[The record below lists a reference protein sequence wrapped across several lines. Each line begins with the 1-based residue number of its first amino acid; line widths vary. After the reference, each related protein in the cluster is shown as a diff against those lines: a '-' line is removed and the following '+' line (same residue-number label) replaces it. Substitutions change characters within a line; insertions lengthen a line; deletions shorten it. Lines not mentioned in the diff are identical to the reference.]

1 MKNKKKI
8 VVILIAV
15 MLLACLG
22 SVLGITLSRWSSGEG
37 DTTVAPQVGVV
48 DWNTY
53 EKYVK
58 TVDDGVGLRIVGF
71 TGTTAIEDVILP
83 KNIGGKNVVSVSNSL
98 YADTTDKSIPKTL
111 KIPTTITSIDA
122 GAFSGLTNLAEIT
135 FDGASQCN
143 IGMGA
148 FMGCNAVKTFNAG
161 AESNIVFGTQ
171 TLSSSTVSAFR
182 TYVGLPSTTVIT
194 IGETVLGA

>member
-15 MLLACLG
+15 MLAACLG
-22 SVLGITLSRWSSGEG
+22 SVLGVTLSRWSSGEG

-71 TGTTAIEDVILP
+71 SGTTAIEDVILP
-83 KNIGGKNVVSVSNSL
+83 KAIDGKNVISVSNSL

-111 KIPTTITSIDA
+111 KIPVTITSIDA
-122 GAFSGLTNLAEIT
+122 GAFSGLTNLAEVT
-135 FDGASQCN
+135 FYGASQCN

-148 FMGCNAVKTFNAG
+148 FMGCNAVKTFTVGAG
-161 AESNIVFGTQ
+161 SNIVFGTQ
-171 TLSSSTVSAFR
+171 TLSSSTVSAFK
-182 TYVGLPSTTVIT
+182 TYVGLPSATTINF
-194 IGETVLGA
+194 G